1 MHARSHLQQAS
12 QRQDNPVAGDEALK
26 CMVRLLEGAGGMMH
40 EDGERAYVKMLHAVK
55 NTSMCSWSPFFDV
68 KGWGCWNMWGKAS
81 QRGKMRLV
89 VIWRSVR

>member
-12 QRQDNPVAGDEALK
+12 QRQDNPVAGDKALK

-40 EDGERAYVKMLHAVK
+40 EDGERACVKMLHAVK
-55 NTSMCSWSPFFDV
+55 NTSMCSWSPFLDV

-81 QRGKMRLV
+81 QRGNMRLV